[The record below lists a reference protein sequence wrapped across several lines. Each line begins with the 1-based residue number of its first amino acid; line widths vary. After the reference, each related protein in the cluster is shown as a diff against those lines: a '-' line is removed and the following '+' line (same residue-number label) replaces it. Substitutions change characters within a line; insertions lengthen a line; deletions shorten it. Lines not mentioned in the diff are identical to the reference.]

1 MDGTTGIVLSV
12 VFGLVALVLGIL
24 NYISKK
30 NEADSQK
37 IAKQTEL
44 EVKLA
49 NIEKELVEIKALLVT
64 SNNKYETLEKRVFI
78 LEQKGG
84 KLNERIESTVKS

>member
-1 MDGTTGIVLSV
+1 MDGTTGIVLTV
-12 VFGLVALVLGIL
+12 IFGLVALVLGIL

-30 NEADSQK
+30 TEADTQK

-44 EVKLA
+44 EVKLT
-49 NIEKELVEIKALLVT
+49 NIEKELLEIKALLVT

-78 LEQKGG
+78 LEQKGD
-84 KLNERIESTVKS
+84 KK

>member
-24 NYISKK
+24 NYITKK
-30 NEADSQK
+30 NETDSQK

-49 NIEKELVEIKALLVT
+49 NIEKELVEIKSLLVT
-64 SNNKYETLEKRVFI
+64 SNNKYEMLEKRVFI
-78 LEQKGG
+78 LEQEKAKKGG
-84 KLNERIESTVKS
+84 K

>member
-49 NIEKELVEIKALLVT
+49 NIEKELVEIKSLLVA
-64 SNNKYETLEKRVFI
+64 SNNKYEMLEKRVFI
-78 LEQKGG
+78 LEQEKS
-84 KLNERIESTVKS
+84 KKVDERQE

>member
-24 NYISKK
+24 NYITKK
-30 NEADSQK
+30 NETDSQK

-78 LEQKGG
+78 LEQEKSKKGG
-84 KLNERIESTVKS
+84 K

>member
-49 NIEKELVEIKALLVT
+49 NIEKELVEIKSLLVA
-64 SNNKYETLEKRVFI
+64 SNNKYEMLEKRVFI
-78 LEQKGG
+78 LEQ
-84 KLNERIESTVKS
+84 EKSNTKQE

>member
-24 NYISKK
+24 NYITKK
-30 NEADSQK
+30 NETDSQK
-37 IAKQTEL
+37 IAKQTEF

-49 NIEKELVEIKALLVT
+49 NIEKELCEIKSLLVT
-64 SNNKYETLEKRVFI
+64 SNNKYEMLEKRVFI
-78 LEQKGG
+78 LEQEKAKKGG
-84 KLNERIESTVKS
+84 K

>member
-44 EVKLA
+44 EVKLT
-49 NIEKELVEIKALLVT
+49 NIEKELVEIKSLLVA
-64 SNNKYETLEKRVFI
+64 SNNKYEMLEKRVFI
-78 LEQKGG
+78 LEQ
-84 KLNERIESTVKS
+84 EKSNTKQE

>member
-1 MDGTTGIVLSV
+1 MDGTTGIVLTV
-12 VFGLVALVLGIL
+12 IFGLVALVIGIL

-30 NEADSQK
+30 NETDSQK

-49 NIEKELVEIKALLVT
+49 SIEKELIEIKGLLLT
-64 SNNKYETLEKRVFI
+64 STEKYENLEKRVYI
-78 LEQKGG
+78 LEQKR
-84 KLNERIESTVKS
+84 KEK

>member
-49 NIEKELVEIKALLVT
+49 NIEKELVEIKSLLVA
-64 SNNKYETLEKRVFI
+64 SNNKYEMLEKRVFI
-78 LEQKGG
+78 LEQ
-84 KLNERIESTVKS
+84 EKSKKVDGRQE